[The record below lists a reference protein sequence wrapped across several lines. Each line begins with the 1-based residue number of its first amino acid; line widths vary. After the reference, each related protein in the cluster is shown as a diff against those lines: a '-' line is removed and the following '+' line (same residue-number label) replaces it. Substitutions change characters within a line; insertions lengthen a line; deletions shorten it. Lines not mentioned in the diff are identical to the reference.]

1 MSKKKSVVE
10 SVKEIAI
17 PVAEKLGLGVWDVLF
32 EKEGPDWQ
40 LVIIIDKDGPVGIED
55 CETMSRA
62 VDPLIDELDPTP
74 YSYNLIVSSPGL
86 GRKLKTDR
94 HFERY
99 IGKAVEVKLIRP
111 DDEGQRVF
119 KGILTGFDEN
129 FIEIDNNLKIE
140 RRSIAIAKAGDD
152 DLEVF

>member
-1 MSKKKSVVE
+1 MSKKKSVAE

-17 PVAEKLGLGVWDVLF
+17 PLAEELGLGVWDVLF

-55 CETMSRA
+55 CEAMSRA

-99 IGKAVEVKLIRP
+99 IGKAVEIKLIRP